1 MLNRKL
7 FTSTLSRLSNC
18 TQDVSGDECLKQ
30 AVEIIAEQLSLIFA
44 GIYLADTTKTWAIF
58 RAGSGKTGKVLLEHK
73 HKLEIDKNILSAVGQ
88 SILTNTIWVTEQIL
102 SQGQHQTDL
111 QPDICARVCDQM
123 NVGFHFVSA
132 KPVRYCSP
140 LMPARWYLVFPLRKA
155 KQPIGALIAYTDQ
168 RNDFT
173 ADDFIYLQ
181 RLADQLMEIIGLDLT
196 GIASGDGS
204 QRT

>member
-1 MLNRKL
+1 
-7 FTSTLSRLSNC
+7 
-18 TQDVSGDECLKQ
+18 VSGDECLKQ
-30 AVEIIAEQLSLIFA
+30 AVEIVAEQLSLIFA
-44 GIYLADTTKTWAIF
+44 GIYLTDTTKTWAIF

-88 SILTNTIWVTEQIL
+88 SILTNTIWVTEQIPPR
-102 SQGQHQTDL
+102 GQNQTEL
-111 QPDICARVCDQM
+111 KPDVYDKVYDEA
-123 NVGFHFVSA
+123 NVGLHFVST

-140 LMPARWYLVFPLRKA
+140 LIPARWYLVFPLRKA

-196 GIASGDGS
+196 GIATGDGG
-204 QRT
+204 